1 MAAKIG
7 WVVTYLKRLRPTKSH
22 DSFGS
27 QGLLRLWDELTY
39 LHHHNAYGHQTWQ
52 AGKLLW
58 GTPTHNI
65 TWSFNQVGL
74 RVHVT
79 NLKLQDENLQ
89 DEDEDEVKA
98 SNHQFP

>member
-39 LHHHNAYGHQTWQ
+39 LHHHNAYGHQT
-52 AGKLLW
+52 
-58 GTPTHNI
+58 
-65 TWSFNQVGL
+65 
-74 RVHVT
+74 
-79 NLKLQDENLQ
+79 
-89 DEDEDEVKA
+89 
-98 SNHQFP
+98 